1 MVMPFNT
8 QLLDEVL
15 AERQENHEQERR
27 KVLQQVL
34 EWLQRSGSNYGIEKA
49 YLFGSVTQPMRFH
62 EASDVDLAV
71 EAINSVKQ
79 IEAIADLSMVLLRD
93 VDIVNLRHCHFAHR
107 IRERGL
113 LWMRDS

>member
-8 QLLDEVL
+8 QLLDEAL

-34 EWLQRSGSNYGIEKA
+34 EWLQRSGDQYEIHRA

-62 EASDVDLAV
+62 EGSDVDLAV
-71 EAINSVKQ
+71 ETVDSVKQ

-93 VDIVNLRHCHFAHR
+93 VDIVNLRHCHFADR

-113 LWMRDS
+113 LWTRDS